1 MGGGLGATSLYS
13 YFGGFMFETYTF
25 VKYFGILIAV
35 VYLIYR
41 FQLIMTVIDGFKKWR
56 TGKDKFD
63 VDKNKYLKMQA
74 ELDNIVASGEVA
86 KLNKSTVKFELLK
99 IISSEN
105 QHTIYFSVDGGSI
118 FIKSITSKN
127 IVVSEIKPEGYIP
140 PKSSAHFVFSK
151 SNIEN
156 GSIFLE
162 ITFEDQ
168 FTITHKKNYV
178 LSIQENIF
186 KEIV

>member
-1 MGGGLGATSLYS
+1 
-13 YFGGFMFETYTF
+13 MFESYTF
-25 VKYFGILIAV
+25 VKFFGILIAV
-35 VYLIYR
+35 VFLIYR

-56 TGKDKFD
+56 SGKDKFD
-63 VDKNKYLKMQA
+63 ADKNKYLKMQA

-86 KLNKSTVKFELLK
+86 KLNKSAVKFELLK

-105 QHTIYFSVDGGSI
+105 QHTVYFSVDGGSI
-118 FIKSITSKN
+118 FIKAITSKN
-127 IVVSEIKPEGYIP
+127 IEVTDFKPAGYIP
-140 PKSSAHFVFSK
+140 PKSSAHFVFPK
-151 SNIEN
+151 SNNEN
-156 GSIFLE
+156 NSIFLE

-168 FTITHKKNYV
+168 FTVTHKKNFV